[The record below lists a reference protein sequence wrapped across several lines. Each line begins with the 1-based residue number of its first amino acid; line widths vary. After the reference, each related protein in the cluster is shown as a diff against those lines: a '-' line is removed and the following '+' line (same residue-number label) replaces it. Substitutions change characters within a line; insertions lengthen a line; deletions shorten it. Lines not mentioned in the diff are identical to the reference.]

1 MDDQNS
7 ADPVTGGF
15 STDSTWTL
23 HGDYGFFG
31 INDTRENSILSE
43 FGWNFQQPQPE
54 FDRID
59 SGGCCGVP
67 EDTNPTTSAV
77 AVQTQAGSVENTG
90 DVSMSN
96 PLVSSSSSEDRPD
109 SSAASCDVAS
119 SGKPPSSET
128 GVNTAAIAAEMAWVW
143 RWRAVYDKTRKN
155 AQKLLDEM
163 HLNLLVEVFVAIFFE
178 YFMTHVLSQKL
189 LEMIYRGKVKK
200 KGTKRIR
207 QQRFAFM
214 TKSEIDHLEDGY
226 RWRKYG
232 QKAVKNSPFPRSY
245 YRCTNSK
252 CTVKKRVERSS
263 TDPTTVITTYE
274 GQHCHHTVGFPRG
287 LISHEGAYARQLA
300 PPSTLQQF
308 NYLRANLPR
317 VGDHLGASQ
326 SQPQVVVSETGDH
339 SSHRKPQA
347 SFQDSRVDQGLLGD
361 IVPPI
366 MRNR

>member
-1 MDDQNS
+1 MDDHNT

-15 STDSTWTL
+15 STDPTWTL
-23 HGDYGFFG
+23 HDDYGFFG
-31 INDTRENSILSE
+31 VTDTRDSSIFSE
-43 FGWNFQQPQPE
+43 FGWNNNQPPLPE

-59 SGGCCGVP
+59 SGGSSDMP
-67 EDTNPTTSAV
+67 EETNSTTSVV
-77 AVQTQAGSVENTG
+77 AVQSRTGSIEIAGEL
-90 DVSMSN
+90 N
-96 PLVSSSSSEDRPD
+96 PLASSSSNSDDRPE
-109 SSAASCDVAS
+109 SSAASGDAVC

-128 GVNTAAIAAEMAWVW
+128 G
-143 RWRAVYDKTRKN
+143 
-155 AQKLLDEM
+155 
-163 HLNLLVEVFVAIFFE
+163 
-178 YFMTHVLSQKL
+178 
-189 LEMIYRGKVKK
+189 GKIKK

-207 QQRFAFM
+207 QQRVAFL

-287 LISHEGAYARQLA
+287 LSHHEVAYPRLLI
-300 PPSTLQQF
+300 PSSTSQQF
-308 NYLRANLPR
+308 SYLRPQSLQ
-317 VGDHLGASQ
+317 VGDHGVSRL
-326 SQPQVVVSETGDH
+326 QPQVVSREAGDH
-339 SSHRKPQA
+339 LSNHEQPPT
-347 SFQDSRVDQGLLGD
+347 SFQRSVDQGLLGD

-366 MRNR
+366 MRN